1 MTLPEQLQ
9 KQVETANN
17 LIAQHYGPKPSAD
30 EAGTTGTEAAST
42 ANADPAPAAPAA
54 TPTEPVRPQGN
65 PATPAEDENS
75 ETYAQRWRSQQGIVN
90 AANRKLSQAE
100 QRIATLEQLVSSM
113 QSMPTAHAPQPS
125 APLVG
130 EADVTEYGKE
140 MIDFARRVTREEVAP
155 IAQALHD
162 LNRRLEQLQGLAPTV
177 QRVAANQQVSA
188 EQAFAAG
195 LSKAVPDWGT
205 INDDSRFHAW
215 LLTPDAMTGIT
226 RQTYLADAEQTL
238 DLNRVVSIFQ
248 AWKREAGVTQVPS
261 AQDPAPRA
269 TNVSKLEKQLA
280 PGRASAATTPPSQKA
295 EKTYTPADI
304 SKFYADKLH
313 GVYKGKEAEA
323 TTIERDIFLAQRE
336 GRIVQRAA

>member
-9 KQVETANN
+9 KQVKTANE
-17 LIAQHYGPKPSAD
+17 LMTQHYGPKPDAD
-30 EAGTTGTEAAST
+30 GAAETGTETSAATPS
-42 ANADPAPAAPAA
+42 PEVAAPAVTQPEA
-54 TPTEPVRPQGN
+54 VRPQGN

-113 QSMPTAHAPQPS
+113 QAMPAVHAPQPS

-130 EADVTEYGKE
+130 EADVTEYGKD

-177 QRVAANQQVSA
+177 QRVAANQQMSA
-188 EQAFAAG
+188 EQSFAAG
-195 LSKAVPDWGT
+195 LSRAVPDWGV
-205 INDDSRFHAW
+205 INDDPRFHAW
-215 LLTPDAMTGIT
+215 LLTPDDMTGIT

-248 AWKREAGVTQVPS
+248 AWKREAGVPTAPAASAAATQ
-261 AQDPAPRA
+261 
-269 TNVSKLEKQLA
+269 TNNVSKLEKQLA

-313 GVYKGKEAEA
+313 GVYKGREAEA
-323 TTIERDIFLAQRE
+323 AAIERDIFKAQSE
-336 GRIVQRAA
+336 GRIAPRAA